1 MESISSRFTTV
12 GCSCSNSC
20 FEILW
25 SSCGKRIIPEPWCRL
40 QRLERK
46 FFLRERPFQTQCFYR
61 CGGFTLKIQHLVFI
75 YECDVWQV
83 CCDDTLGRH
92 LVATRDIK
100 QGEVVLREAPL
111 LQGPSQVTG
120 PVCLG
125 CLQGISQHN
134 SEPCDKCG
142 WPLCRRAS
150 CREAPQH
157 LPECRWTVDK
167 RATPVSY
174 THRFRCTI

>member
-1 MESISSRFTTV
+1 MVVVVKASSQ
-12 GCSCSNSC
+12 S
-20 FEILW
+20 LDAD
-25 SSCGKRIIPEPWCRL
+25 CRGL
-40 QRLERK
+40 RAK
-46 FFLRERPFQTQCFYR
+46 FFLRERPFQTLCFYR

-142 WPLCRRAS
+142 WPLCRRTS
-150 CREAPQH
+150 CRDAPQH

-174 THRFRCTI
+174 THCFSCRLLFKNVYVIWDFFEYLFFCL